1 MIPLLPFFVASL
13 ASAAPPSSRLTG
25 EAGTL
30 SWAVSEANG
39 VVTLQGSSPK
49 WTVRH
54 TAGPDLRPHATTRTN
69 PDGAVT
75 TVTWAEGTVT
85 VTLPGGKVVS
95 HDDPDIWDGDT
106 LDVRLGDR
114 IGRGLAPAVSFS
126 AVDMGSGKVYRFDAV
141 DKGQETCATGPCR
154 HVNVTLAGWMKMLG
168 PSFDY
173 WFASDGRLVK
183 FEGPAGA
190 FVATQGG

>member
-1 MIPLLPFFVASL
+1 MLQLLPLVLSVL
-13 ASAAPPSSRLTG
+13 GWAAPPSSHLTG
-25 EAGTL
+25 DAGALTWTISEAGD
-30 SWAVSEANG
+30 
-39 VVTLQGSSPK
+39 VVTVAGSSPK
-49 WTVRH
+49 WTVQH
-54 TAGPDLRPHATTRTN
+54 TAGTDLRPRATTRTN

-75 TVTWAEGTVT
+75 TVAWADGKVT
-85 VTLPGGKVVS
+85 VTLPGGKLVS

-114 IGRGLAPAVSFS
+114 VKRGVDPAVTFS
-126 AVDMGSGKVYRFDAV
+126 AVDSGSGKVYRFDAV

-183 FEGPAGA
+183 FEGPAGNFA
-190 FVATQGG
+190 AK